1 MVHTCLKPYCSF
13 VSFNLLILSL
23 PRRSVI
29 DIFLPFKT
37 VLLKKMLC
45 LSTYRT
51 NVTIMSLDFPLS
63 PFFKTNFLFYSSDQS
78 VLSSHQY
85 LYRNQPIIIFVFI
98 FTNIINQNTI
108 SPQVSLFLSSFISKF
123 SNFLWG
129 AETCPHNSLMSSSFF
144 RVFTSYSSNVSKI
157 KSELHLSMFKLPNAF
172 NLTVIISVC

>member
-98 FTNIINQNTI
+98 FTNIINQN
-108 SPQVSLFLSSFISKF
+108 VALF
-123 SNFLWG
+123 
-129 AETCPHNSLMSSSFF
+129 
-144 RVFTSYSSNVSKI
+144 V
-157 KSELHLSMFKLPNAF
+157 KLY
-172 NLTVIISVC
+172 L